1 MLCIALFA
9 FVLIEDASAL
19 DDPCHTGSAAVPYN
33 IAAEA
38 TAPSDASGD
47 PGAPLDQSPQTAL
60 HQHHCCGAHATG
72 LPTGDGIAAPSLPP
86 SGHVIAYANQFAPAG
101 DPGGLERPPKP
112 SALV

>member
-33 IAAEA
+33 IAGEVAS
-38 TAPSDASGD
+38 PSDASDD
-47 PGAPLDQSPQTAL
+47 PSAPQDQSPQTAL

-72 LPTGDGIAAPSLPP
+72 LPTGDGIAAPSPLP
-86 SGHVIAYANQFAPAG
+86 SNQLIAYADQFAPAG

-112 SALV
+112 SALA